1 MKTILAVLLLAPITL
16 AGTSVANA
24 ADGAVIQQP
33 NPGAYGGARVG
44 YLDCGISGGV
54 GYLLGSAK
62 TVDCVFRPSADS
74 ASTERY
80 VGVIRRFGVDVG
92 VTTGTRM
99 LWAVFAPTAGYH
111 QGSLTGLYQ
120 GVTAEATA
128 GVGVGANVLFGGTT
142 GSVQLQPIS
151 LTGQTGL
158 NVAATGT
165 SMTLSTVN

>member
-1 MKTILAVLLLAPITL
+1 MRKKLATLLLAPMVL
-16 AGTSVANA
+16 AATSAASGADVA
-24 ADGAVIQQP
+24 VVQP
-33 NPGAYGGARVG
+33 NQGAYGGARVG

-62 TVDCVFRPSADS
+62 TVDCIFRPSADS
-74 ASTERY
+74 AASERY

-128 GVGVGANVLFGGTT
+128 GIGVGTNVLFGGTA
-142 GSVQLQPIS
+142 GSVHLQPIS
-151 LTGQTGL
+151 VSGQTGL

-165 SMTLSTVN
+165 SMTLTAVN